1 MYVLHK
7 YVRKKWDTFSRH
19 GLDSIKIHI
28 FVLFEEHSMARADLN
43 KLKKRFRFRVGKS
56 LVFQFN
62 MKGHALLSLRHNL
75 SILTLA
81 APLRGKKSFEYPK

>member
-28 FVLFEEHSMARADLN
+28 FVLFEEHSMAMADLN
-43 KLKKRFRFRVGKS
+43 KVENFMTSPGHTVGSYVMYNFK
-56 LVFQFN
+56 
-62 MKGHALLSLRHNL
+62 
-75 SILTLA
+75 
-81 APLRGKKSFEYPK
+81 